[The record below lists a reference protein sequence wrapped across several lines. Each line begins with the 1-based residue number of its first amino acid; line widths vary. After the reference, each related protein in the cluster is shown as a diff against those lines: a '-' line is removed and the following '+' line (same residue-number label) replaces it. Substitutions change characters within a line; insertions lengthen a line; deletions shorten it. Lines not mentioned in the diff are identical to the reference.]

1 LYSLMLARRSYM
13 LVFQMSTI
21 KTFCIYRNS
30 EYSDSA
36 KAFIELYK
44 KADLLLRI
52 SYAYFI
58 LIEFVSNK
66 I

>member
-1 LYSLMLARRSYM
+1 M

-21 KTFCIYRNS
+21 KTYSLYRNS
-30 EYSDSA
+30 DYSDSA

-52 SYAYFI
+52 S
-58 LIEFVSNK
+58 
-66 I
+66 